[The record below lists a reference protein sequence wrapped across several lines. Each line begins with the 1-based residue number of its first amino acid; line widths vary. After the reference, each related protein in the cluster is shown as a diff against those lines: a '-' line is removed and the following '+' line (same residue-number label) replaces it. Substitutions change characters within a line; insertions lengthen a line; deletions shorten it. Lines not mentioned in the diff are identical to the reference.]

1 MKLSALRPGKPSV
14 QMALSF
20 SNQIAVKG
28 KENEKKE
35 GKQRITKKSDT
46 CERRLSRNSFSS
58 KKYGTIRL
66 NVSSLGL
73 IRFSHVSEKR
83 ET

>member
-1 MKLSALRPGKPSV
+1 MNSDTFYQFCSLMKLSALRPGKPSV

-35 GKQRITKKSDT
+35 GKQRITKKVTLAKGDSQ
-46 CERRLSRNSFSS
+46 EIAFHQRNMAQ
-58 KKYGTIRL
+58 
-66 NVSSLGL
+66 LG
-73 IRFSHVSEKR
+73 
-83 ET
+83 